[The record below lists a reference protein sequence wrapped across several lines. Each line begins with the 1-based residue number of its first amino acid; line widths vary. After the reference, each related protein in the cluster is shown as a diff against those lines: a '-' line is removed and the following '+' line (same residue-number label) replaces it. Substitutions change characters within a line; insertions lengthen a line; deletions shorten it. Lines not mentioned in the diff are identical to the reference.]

1 MSEQGL
7 DLLKNLLQYTPT
19 ARLPALDAL
28 THEFFDELRDPN
40 TRLPDTRGL
49 ANGNTTL
56 PPLFN
61 FTPRGTFCPLPL
73 PEHLKQ
79 TPADPL
85 LLWASLTRRRIV
97 DQTGVEC
104 QTRRNTCPF
113 PIRL

>member
-40 TRLPDTRGL
+40 TRLPDARGL

-61 FTPRGTFCPLPL
+61 FTPRGTFNPSPRTS
-73 PEHLKQ
+73 Q
-79 TPADPL
+79 ADPPRPPP
-85 LLWASLTRRRIV
+85 SLGLSYV
-97 DQTGVEC
+97 S
-104 QTRRNTCPF
+104 
-113 PIRL
+113 